1 MNYKN
6 LEFFFSYFILDE
18 LNRIDSLTLSDFL
31 CANLILK

>member
-31 CANLILK
+31 CENLILK